1 MPVYAGI
8 IFVIFAAVF
17 LFCIFDDNFLITVGQ
32 MTPSSKE
39 HYHGRVDRLI
49 NLIEI
54 LPVLAPFIIA
64 LVIIGFGIMRVRKS
78 MLVKAVQNYNAE
90 TVSYKER

>member
-1 MPVYAGI
+1 
-8 IFVIFAAVF
+8 
-17 LFCIFDDNFLITVGQ
+17 